1 MTKKQMGYL
10 FLIPTLLIFAV
21 FAVYPVLRSFYLS
34 FFHYRLQTGE
44 TKEFLGLANYV
55 RMFGD
60 NRFFSSL
67 SFTMLFTVLTV
78 SIEIFLGL
86 LFAQFMNKDYRG
98 KTLLRVVVLIPW
110 AIPTI
115 VSGFIW
121 RFMVN
126 DQFGIVNGI
135 LQGIGLLDSP
145 IPWLSQ
151 AGTATAVLIISD
163 IWKTAPYVSLL
174 VLAGLQNIPSTLI
187 EAAQIDGAG
196 KLRTYMKI
204 ILPLLKPVIATA
216 ALFRLIQSFKVYTIV
231 VALTNGGP
239 ANSTESLTLY
249 TLRTYFDAGNYGYGS
264 ALATFTFFITVLISL
279 LFLRVILRKIHI

>member
-10 FLIPTLLIFAV
+10 FLAPTLLIFAV
-21 FAVYPVLRSFYLS
+21 FAVYPVFRSLFLS

-44 TKEFLGLANYV
+44 TKEFLGLANYAK
-55 RMFGD
+55 MFADG
-60 NRFFSSL
+60 RFFTSL
-67 SFTMLFTVLTV
+67 NFTMVFTVLTV
-78 SIEIFLGL
+78 SFEILLGL
-86 LFAQFMNKDYRG
+86 LFAQFMNKDYHG

-126 DQFGIVNGI
+126 DQFGIVNGL
-135 LQGIGLLDSP
+135 LQGIGFIDSP

-151 AGTATAVLIISD
+151 SGTATAVLIISD

-174 VLAGLQNIPSTLI
+174 VLAGLQNIPATLI

-196 KLRTYMKI
+196 KLRTYVKI
-204 ILPLLKPVIATA
+204 ILPLLRPVIATA

-264 ALATFTFFITVLISL
+264 ALATFTFFITVLIAL
-279 LFLRVILRKIHI
+279 TFMRVILRKIHI